1 VTDYVGRF
9 APTPSG
15 PLHFGS
21 MVAAV
26 GSWLDARAH
35 KGRWLL
41 RIDDLDPPR
50 VKSGAVDAI
59 LRTLEAYGLHW
70 DGPVVHQ
77 SSRNDA
83 YNDALRHLMRKG
95 KTYFCQCSRKDWAG
109 QAIYPGTCRGHAE
122 VTQRLIR
129 LLTDDAQIEW
139 QDAGLG
145 ACRFQVKDVM
155 GDVVLRNAH
164 ELFSYHL
171 ANVVDDMEMGITH
184 VVRGE
189 DLEEATVAHLYLQ
202 AAFEGPVI
210 QYHHL
215 ALALDEQGFKLSK
228 QTKAPAV
235 TAEQRAEVLHE
246 VFIHLGLPAVEL
258 GEPEEML
265 QSALI
270 SWRSRY
276 APTF

>member
-1 VTDYVGRF
+1 
-9 APTPSG
+9 
-15 PLHFGS
+15 
-21 MVAAV
+21 
-26 GSWLDARAH
+26 
-35 KGRWLL
+35 
-41 RIDDLDPPR
+41 
-50 VKSGAVDAI
+50 
-59 LRTLEAYGLHW
+59 
-70 DGPVVHQ
+70 
-77 SSRNDA
+77 
-83 YNDALRHLMRKG
+83 
-95 KTYFCQCSRKDWAG
+95 
-109 QAIYPGTCRGHAE
+109 
-122 VTQRLIR
+122 
-129 LLTDDAQIEW
+129 
-139 QDAGLG
+139 
-145 ACRFQVKDVM
+145 M

-258 GEPEEML
+258 GEPEEMFAIRFDFL
-265 QSALI
+265 ALPLCPNFLVVHLESIGQSVNRLNHLI
-270 SWRSRY
+270 ESSESKSRVMKTMVPVVSTTTLRVTPFWVPQWNKTH
-276 APTF
+276 AHLDQVPWGK